1 MSAVEFVPALLI
13 VVPIVGATLPLALGL
28 RFERVG
34 WWVAAAV
41 LAVEAA
47 LAAWLAHTA
56 LVGGER
62 VVHVLGGETF
72 GRQSQELATGESTD
86 GFAVGIELVGDALSG
101 ALVALVAVVALGVLA
116 FARREG
122 PRGNPFYSAYL
133 VLSGGLMGVVL
144 TGDLFNLFVF
154 LEITGLAAYALVARG
169 QSGASAVAALKYL
182 VIGTTGASLY
192 LVGVGYLFVSTG
204 ALNMVDVS
212 RSLAGDVNWVEA
224 PLYGETTVLAAFGFV
239 AAGLMA
245 KIAIFPLHT
254 WQPDA
259 YAESPDAVTV
269 YISALVSTAS
279 AYALARVTWHVFTP
293 EFFAAST
300 AAELLLNAV
309 LAFAAL
315 SVLVGSV
322 LAVMQRRIK
331 RTFAYSSVAQF
342 GLILL
347 GIGVAV
353 HPAGGDAATRFAV
366 FGVVVHLFAH
376 GLIKGGLFAAAGA
389 IAAGSGAR
397 TVREYAGL
405 ATEHPILSGAM
416 TALGLSIIGVPPTL
430 GFLGKWY
437 LAVGAVE
444 AGLWPVA
451 LVVFAS
457 TLLTLLYVARIAE
470 KLYFDAPLATTGS
483 DSEASELVADG
494 GRALGLGV
502 VGVAVGAALA
512 AVVLGLGGG
521 TFTEWVEPV
530 AEAVVEAS
538 PEVNA

>member
-72 GRQSQELATGESTD
+72 GRKSRELATGESTD

-239 AAGLMA
+239 ATGLMA

-293 EFFAAST
+293 EFFAASA

-376 GLIKGGLFAAAGA
+376 GLIKGGLFTAAGA

-457 TLLTLLYVARIAE
+457 TLLTLLYVARISE
-470 KLYFDAPLATTGS
+470 KLYFDAPPATIGS
-483 DSEASELVADG
+483 DPEASELVADG

-538 PEVNA
+538 PEVTA

>member
-72 GRQSQELATGESTD
+72 GRKSRELATGESTD

-293 EFFAAST
+293 EFFAASA

-470 KLYFDAPLATTGS
+470 KLYFDAPPATTGS

-530 AEAVVEAS
+530 AEAVGEAS

>member
-470 KLYFDAPLATTGS
+470 KLYFDAPPATTGS

-530 AEAVVEAS
+530 AEAVGEAS

>member
-72 GRQSQELATGESTD
+72 GRQSRELATGESTD

-116 FARREG
+116 FARSEG

-224 PLYGETTVLAAFGFV
+224 PLYGETTVLAAFGLV

-293 EFFAAST
+293 EFFAASA

-470 KLYFDAPLATTGS
+470 KLYFDAPPATTGS
-483 DSEASELVADG
+483 DPEASELVADG